1 MIFPASLPGEA
12 SLVSAGDLSAHHFPG
27 RSSGHHFLAPA
38 SLTSWRSQPC
48 VPGCFS
54 GHCDLAKPAL
64 RPPMLF
70 GALRPAEGGIA
81 SYFSSD

>member
-1 MIFPASLPGEA
+1 
-12 SLVSAGDLSAHHFPG
+12 
-27 RSSGHHFLAPA
+27 
-38 SLTSWRSQPC
+38 
-48 VPGCFS
+48 
-54 GHCDLAKPAL
+54 L